1 MTTTPPVN
9 YAPLYSK
16 ARRVSKADA
25 VIKIGSVEYSTISQ
39 ELVNLKVATKC
50 ELPANTQRWSSTSIY
65 QWVMENVSELDNY
78 IDFGKGTSKY
88 FPKAKLRS
96 LIRKYPNFTK

>member
-1 MTTTPPVN
+1 MKIPFD

-16 ARRVSKADA
+16 IRRVSKADA
-25 VIKIGSVEYSTISQ
+25 VIKIGAVEYSTVSQ

-50 ELPANTQRWSSTSIY
+50 GLPANTQRWSDTPIY
-65 QWVMENVSELDNY
+65 HWIMENVSELENY

-88 FPKAKLRS
+88 FPKSKLRA
-96 LIRKYPNFTK
+96 LIRKYPNFVK

>member
-1 MTTTPPVN
+1 MTRPPVD

-16 ARRVSKADA
+16 VRRVSKTDA
-25 VIKIGSVEYSTISQ
+25 VLKVGAVEYSTISQ

-50 ELPANTQRWSSTSIY
+50 GLPPNTQRWSDTSIY
-65 QWVMENVSELDNY
+65 QWVMENVSQLETY
-78 IDFGKGTSKY
+78 IDFGKGTAKY
-88 FPKAKLRS
+88 FPKSKLRS